1 MSCRAKLAQIVD
13 CHKCHKTTGQIIMP
27 VFFNVSPTVVKKG
40 SSDYEKAI
48 ARDRQEDPKTLQEW
62 KKALIHLGS
71 ISGGTSNRSGT
82 DASLIDELVVNVL
95 RVLNRYLVDIEHDV
109 ERVMELL
116 DEKSSDVR
124 VVGIHGIRGIGKTTI
139 AKLICTRMFRQFDGW
154 TFLESLFSDLLGE
167 THGQISSFEE
177 RIKLLKDQFVCMK
190 FLIVLNDVGASFQL
204 EQILRNPD
212 WLGSGSRIIITTRK
226 VQALAKLEGSR
237 IHEVVGMQ
245 KGDTLKL
252 FHTQAFRERPVPNEF
267 DTLSKEI
274 GTEILKGVLL
284 EFGSQSH
291 HSFGPAHFAG
301 MSSIRFLQ
309 LDQADLTGNFKGCL
323 SSLRWL
329 HWQGCPWNLRAKNLD
344 LEELVILD
352 LSRSMVHEKWNGWI
366 QIQKAKKLKV
376 LNLTGCVHL
385 IKTPDLSHFKCLE
398 RLILER
404 CMRLDEIGP
413 SVKSLRCLVSLNLRF
428 CTELKKLPRELGSLT
443 SLEDILI
450 DETAIQ
456 EIPASIGDL
465 QKLKRFSA
473 CNCLSL
479 TQLPES
485 ISHVESLEV
494 LALNGIEITKLPL
507 SEELR
512 VLQYLSISNCRSIL
526 SLPTSMGTL
535 ASLSEL
541 DLSSFGI
548 NELPILSLSQLPAA
562 IWKLKRL
569 EELHAS
575 GCRSLEGKIP
585 KQIKMLS
592 ALRVLKLGYSRICG
606 LPDSIS
612 GLPNLQTLDLL
623 HCDYL
628 ISLSVSSK
636 LMDRIPDIS
645 SLVNL
650 GELFLGEGSQEPV
663 LPVRDKIE
671 KKECTLQLGSLLEL
685 KILQLSMLKIQLLP
699 VGLHY
704 LYKLKKLSL
713 CCIHL
718 KKLPRLPPGLFT
730 LSLHHCKS
738 QTMPDLSY
746 LVLLSEFELFNCAV
760 TEVPG
765 LGKFKSLRVFRASHC
780 DLQQVDELENL
791 IFLAS
796 LNVSYCRSLER
807 LPHLSNLTM
816 LKDIKIEG
824 CLMIPD
830 DFYYVDSHLN
840 LSEEQ
845 SSSLIEADSP
855 SEVEYSKPA
864 KTKRYSKPAKTK
876 RSSFKGI
883 EPIYEGML
891 YLSCSIRLSMSSNLK
906 CRTLKEVIP
915 RNLPDHKDRR
925 LRKYSSYAVVVGTG

>member
-48 ARDRQEDPKTLQEW
+48 ARHRQEDPKTLQEW

-124 VVGIHGIRGIGKTTI
+124 V
-139 AKLICTRMFRQFDGW
+139 
-154 TFLESLFSDLLGE
+154 
-167 THGQISSFEE
+167 
-177 RIKLLKDQFVCMK
+177 
-190 FLIVLNDVGASFQL
+190 
-204 EQILRNPD
+204 
-212 WLGSGSRIIITTRK
+212 
-226 VQALAKLEGSR
+226 
-237 IHEVVGMQ
+237 
-245 KGDTLKL
+245 
-252 FHTQAFRERPVPNEF
+252 
-267 DTLSKEI
+267 

-284 EFGSQSH
+284 EFGS
-291 HSFGPAHFAG
+291 
-301 MSSIRFLQ
+301 
-309 LDQADLTGNFKGCL
+309 
-323 SSLRWL
+323 
-329 HWQGCPWNLRAKNLD
+329 CPWNLRAKNLD

-512 VLQYLSISNCRSIL
+512 VLQYLSISNCRK
-526 SLPTSMGTL
+526 
-535 ASLSEL
+535 
-541 DLSSFGI
+541 
-548 NELPILSLSQLPAA
+548 LPAA

-623 HCDYL
+623 HCDQLREVPKLPSSL

-645 SLVNL
+645 SLVKL

-704 LYKLKKLSL
+704 LYKLRKLSL

-746 LVLLSEFELFNCAV
+746 LVLLSKFELFNCAV

-807 LPHLSNLTM
+807 LPDLSNLTM

-855 SEVEYSKPA
+855 SEVTNAIDFP
-864 KTKRYSKPAKTK
+864 
-876 RSSFKGI
+876 
-883 EPIYEGML
+883 
-891 YLSCSIRLSMSSNLK
+891 
-906 CRTLKEVIP
+906 
-915 RNLPDHKDRR
+915 
-925 LRKYSSYAVVVGTG
+925 TGHVWNFYKHE

>member
-1 MSCRAKLAQIVD
+1 
-13 CHKCHKTTGQIIMP
+13 
-27 VFFNVSPTVVKKG
+27 
-40 SSDYEKAI
+40 
-48 ARDRQEDPKTLQEW
+48 
-62 KKALIHLGS
+62 
-71 ISGGTSNRSGT
+71 
-82 DASLIDELVVNVL
+82 
-95 RVLNRYLVDIEHDV
+95 
-109 ERVMELL
+109 
-116 DEKSSDVR
+116 
-124 VVGIHGIRGIGKTTI
+124 
-139 AKLICTRMFRQFDGW
+139 MFRQFDGW
-154 TFLESLFSDLLGE
+154 SFLESVREYEERQLGLKFLQRQLFSDLLGE

-190 FLIVLNDVGASFQL
+190 FLIVLDDVGASFQL

-226 VQALAKLEGSR
+226 VQALAKLKGSR

-245 KGDTLKL
+245 KGDALKI

-274 GTEILKGVLL
+274 VSTIDWRPSTIDIVGSYLYSKTKGKWEQTLNKQQKVDELKEVPRPRVQQKLKVIIDALPKKQRQIFLDIARFLRRQNGSVLKVLVDLSIVKIENGKLWMHDELQDLGRDIALPKNLEPEKCSRLWSHQRALDVLENKKGTVILNGVLL

-291 HSFGPAHFAG
+291 RSFGPAHFAG
-301 MSSIRFLQ
+301 I
-309 LDQADLTGNFKGCL
+309 
-323 SSLRWL
+323 LRWL

-344 LEELVILD
+344 LEEL
-352 LSRSMVHEKWNGWI
+352 
-366 QIQKAKKLKV
+366 KAKKLKV

-413 SVKSLRCLVSLNLRF
+413 SVKSLQCLVSLNLRF
-428 CTELKKLPRELGSLT
+428 CTKLKKLPCELGSLT

-456 EIPASIGDL
+456 EIPTSIDDL

-479 TQLPES
+479 TQLLES
-485 ISHVESLEV
+485 ISH
-494 LALNGIEITKLPL
+494 
-507 SEELR
+507 LR

-526 SLPTSMGTL
+526 SLPMSMGTL

-541 DLSSFGI
+541 DLSSTGI
-548 NELPILSLSQLPAA
+548 NELPDTVIESSLLRVLKIDSTFVRKLPAA

-575 GCRSLEGKIP
+575 GCRNLEGKIP

-592 ALRVLKLGYSRICG
+592 ALKVLKLGYSRICG
-606 LPDSIS
+606 LLDSIS

-623 HCDYL
+623 HCDQLREVPELPSSL
-628 ISLSVSSK
+628 ISLYVSSK

-645 SLVNL
+645 SLVKL
-650 GELFLGEGSQEPV
+650 GELLLGEGSQEPV

-704 LYKLKKLSL
+704 LYKLRKLSL

-746 LVLLSEFELFNCAV
+746 LVLLNRSSRTQEVQILASFQSISLSFIQTFDLLF
-760 TEVPG
+760 
-765 LGKFKSLRVFRASHC
+765 
-780 DLQQVDELENL
+780 LENDL
-791 IFLAS
+791 CIIRIYTVINHLQIPGQKFQTY
-796 LNVSYCRSLER
+796 NFT
-807 LPHLSNLTM
+807 HLSNLY
-816 LKDIKIEG
+816 
-824 CLMIPD
+824 
-830 DFYYVDSHLN
+830 F
-840 LSEEQ
+840 
-845 SSSLIEADSP
+845 
-855 SEVEYSKPA
+855 
-864 KTKRYSKPAKTK
+864 
-876 RSSFKGI
+876 
-883 EPIYEGML
+883 
-891 YLSCSIRLSMSSNLK
+891 
-906 CRTLKEVIP
+906 
-915 RNLPDHKDRR
+915 
-925 LRKYSSYAVVVGTG
+925 

>member
-1 MSCRAKLAQIVD
+1 
-13 CHKCHKTTGQIIMP
+13 
-27 VFFNVSPTVVKKG
+27 
-40 SSDYEKAI
+40 
-48 ARDRQEDPKTLQEW
+48 
-62 KKALIHLGS
+62 
-71 ISGGTSNRSGT
+71 
-82 DASLIDELVVNVL
+82 
-95 RVLNRYLVDIEHDV
+95 
-109 ERVMELL
+109 
-116 DEKSSDVR
+116 
-124 VVGIHGIRGIGKTTI
+124 
-139 AKLICTRMFRQFDGW
+139 
-154 TFLESLFSDLLGE
+154 
-167 THGQISSFEE
+167 
-177 RIKLLKDQFVCMK
+177 
-190 FLIVLNDVGASFQL
+190 
-204 EQILRNPD
+204 
-212 WLGSGSRIIITTRK
+212 
-226 VQALAKLEGSR
+226 
-237 IHEVVGMQ
+237 
-245 KGDTLKL
+245 
-252 FHTQAFRERPVPNEF
+252 
-267 DTLSKEI
+267 
-274 GTEILKGVLL
+274 
-284 EFGSQSH
+284 
-291 HSFGPAHFAG
+291 
-301 MSSIRFLQ
+301 
-309 LDQADLTGNFKGCL
+309 
-323 SSLRWL
+323 
-329 HWQGCPWNLRAKNLD
+329 
-344 LEELVILD
+344 
-352 LSRSMVHEKWNGWI
+352 
-366 QIQKAKKLKV
+366 
-376 LNLTGCVHL
+376 
-385 IKTPDLSHFKCLE
+385 
-398 RLILER
+398 
-404 CMRLDEIGP
+404 
-413 SVKSLRCLVSLNLRF
+413 
-428 CTELKKLPRELGSLT
+428 
-443 SLEDILI
+443 
-450 DETAIQ
+450 
-456 EIPASIGDL
+456 
-465 QKLKRFSA
+465 
-473 CNCLSL
+473 
-479 TQLPES
+479 
-485 ISHVESLEV
+485 
-494 LALNGIEITKLPL
+494 
-507 SEELR
+507 
-512 VLQYLSISNCRSIL
+512 
-526 SLPTSMGTL
+526 MGTL

-541 DLSSFGI
+541 DLSSTGI
-548 NELPILSLSQLPAA
+548 NELPDIVIESSLLRVLKIDSTFVRKLLAA

-575 GCRSLEGKIP
+575 RCRSLEWKIP

-623 HCDYL
+623 HCDQLREVPKLPSSL

-645 SLVNL
+645 SLVKL

-738 QTMPDLSY
+738 QTMPNLSY

-791 IFLAS
+791 IVLAS

-807 LPHLSNLTM
+807 LPDLSNLTM

-876 RSSFKGI
+876 GSSFKGI
-883 EPIYEGML
+883 EPIYEGNESGIDNIRSNDDQLKELNSHLDGGIKWRKIDEKFFISNKEIGKGSNGTIVYEGSHDGRRAAVKCLVKGHRDVARVEYQNLISSDQHENIVRYYGMKEDPNFVYL
-891 YLSCSIRLSMSSNLK
+891 ALEHCICSLDDLIQAKSDSSDNSVFPDDSPTMKAYKLKLGSVRGEMQDVNLWSADGYPSCQLLKLMSDVVSGLSHLHNLRMIHRDIKPQNVLITKNPSFGAKLSDMGISKYLSKDKSSLGNHATVCGTIGWRAPEQLSLDGRQTQKVDMFSLGCVLFFCVTRGKHPFGKTTEREYKIDHNIKDLS
-906 CRTLKEVIP
+906 CVEFIP
-915 RNLPDHKDRR
+915 EAHDLILHLLDQDPK
-925 LRKYSSYAVVVGTG
+925 LR